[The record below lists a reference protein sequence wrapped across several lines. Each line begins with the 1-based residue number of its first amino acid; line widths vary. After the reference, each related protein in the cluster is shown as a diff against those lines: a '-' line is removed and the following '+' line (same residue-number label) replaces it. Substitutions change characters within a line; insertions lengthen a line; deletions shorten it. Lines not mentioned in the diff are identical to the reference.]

1 MRVECKHLP
10 FPRRRRTNLSSIE
23 DPLLKEVL
31 AAFKE
36 DAAHMADD
44 LLRTITT
51 QALIAA
57 FALLLAISSLLRL
70 LFFVYFAQSGEVG
83 FPMRASVDAS
93 AVVETALTVV
103 LFLLSVIS
111 IYSLLGLRRRY
122 SRLLAMAEKL
132 GR

>member
-1 MRVECKHLP
+1 M
-10 FPRRRRTNLSSIE
+10 SSIE

-36 DAAHMADD
+36 DATRMADD

-51 QALIAA
+51 QALITA

-70 LFFVYFAQSGEVG
+70 LFFVYFAQPRG
-83 FPMRASVDAS
+83 FGFQMPPMLDTS

-103 LFLLSVIS
+103 LFLLSIIS

>member
-1 MRVECKHLP
+1 
-10 FPRRRRTNLSSIE
+10 
-23 DPLLKEVL
+23 
-31 AAFKE
+31 
-36 DAAHMADD
+36 MADD

-70 LFFVYFAQSGEVG
+70 LFFVYFAQPGELG
-83 FPMRASVDAS
+83 FPMRLSVDAS

>member
-1 MRVECKHLP
+1 M
-10 FPRRRRTNLSSIE
+10 SSIE

-36 DAAHMADD
+36 DASRMADD

-57 FALLLAISSLLRL
+57 FALLLATSSLLRL
-70 LFFVYFAQSGEVG
+70 LFFVYFPEPGRFG
-83 FPMRASVDAS
+83 FSMTALDTS

>member
-1 MRVECKHLP
+1 V
-10 FPRRRRTNLSSIE
+10 SSIE

-36 DAAHMADD
+36 DASRMADD

-70 LFFVYFAQSGEVG
+70 LFFVYFAQSGGV
-83 FPMRASVDAS
+83 FPMRSMLDTS

-103 LFLLSVIS
+103 LFVLSVIS

>member
-1 MRVECKHLP
+1 M
-10 FPRRRRTNLSSIE
+10 
-23 DPLLKEVL
+23 

-70 LFFVYFAQSGEVG
+70 LFFVYFAQPGRFG
-83 FPMRASVDAS
+83 FSMPALDTS

>member
-1 MRVECKHLP
+1 M
-10 FPRRRRTNLSSIE
+10 SSIE

-31 AAFKE
+31 AAFKQ
-36 DAAHMADD
+36 DAARMADD

-57 FALLLAISSLLRL
+57 FALLLAMSSLLRL
-70 LFFVYFAQSGEVG
+70 LFFVYFASSGG
-83 FPMRASVDAS
+83 FGFMTGPRLDPSV
-93 AVVETALTVV
+93 VVETALTVV

-122 SRLLAMAEKL
+122 SRLLALAEKL

>member
-1 MRVECKHLP
+1 V
-10 FPRRRRTNLSSIE
+10 SSIE

-57 FALLLAISSLLRL
+57 FALLLAISSLVRL
-70 LFFVYFAQSGEVG
+70 LYVVYFASPGG
-83 FPMRASVDAS
+83 FGFMTGPRLDPSF
-93 AVVETALTVV
+93 VVETALTVV

-122 SRLLAMAEKL
+122 SRLLALAEKL

>member
-1 MRVECKHLP
+1 
-10 FPRRRRTNLSSIE
+10 
-23 DPLLKEVL
+23 
-31 AAFKE
+31 
-36 DAAHMADD
+36 MADD

-70 LFFVYFAQSGEVG
+70 LFFVYFAQPRGSG
-83 FPMRASVDAS
+83 FPMPMPDTS

-103 LFLLSVIS
+103 LFVLSIIS

-122 SRLLAMAEKL
+122 SRLLALAEKL

>member
-1 MRVECKHLP
+1 
-10 FPRRRRTNLSSIE
+10 
-23 DPLLKEVL
+23 
-31 AAFKE
+31 
-36 DAAHMADD
+36 MADD

-70 LFFVYFAQSGEVG
+70 LFFVYFAQIGELG
-83 FPMRASVDAS
+83 FPMRPSVDAS